1 LTSEKPRGFFARMR
15 LSLGFVRLLAVGG
28 VLYALPSVAAPATR
42 ETDQLLAE
50 LDADTAHRVALAG
63 PLEKARSA
71 LARAHSMDLA
81 GDAAHATLLRAAA
94 REWLDYG
101 KDAVRAVDAEAKA
114 DERERAQD
122 ELATKIVR
130 GRALVEET
138 VARRARAEA
147 LLEEVQRAA
156 PAPVTSPKVKL
167 KGGSELPEGTKP
179 APSVPSVPSVPSAPS
194 VPARPAAATTAPAG
208 SASARPVA
216 PSAAPPV
223 PLVPAPR
230 SNPSPLPSGT
240 STSPKVPAP

>member
-1 LTSEKPRGFFARMR
+1 LTLEKPRGFFARMR

-50 LDADTAHRVALAG
+50 LDADTAHRAALAG
-63 PLEKARSA
+63 PLEKARTA

-101 KDAVRAVDAEAKA
+101 KDVVRAVDAEAKA

-179 APSVPSVPSVPSAPS
+179 APSVRSVPSAPS
-194 VPARPAAATTAPAG
+194 IPARPAAATTAPAG